1 MLTGEADDD
10 LTCFLVGLRRNRAS
24 EVEVVRIL
32 LVEDH
37 AALRELTSAH
47 LAARGFVVDEVAGVE
62 AARAALASTRYDA
75 LVVDLGLPDGD
86 GAELIARQG
95 RAAKLRGEA
104 PAPALIL
111 TARDSLEDRLAGL
124 NGGAD
129 DYLVKPF
136 RVEELE
142 ARLRA
147 VLRRPGARRDRV
159 LTLGDLSLDTVSR
172 EARVGAS
179 AWPLGR
185 REALLLE
192 ALLLANG
199 RLVVRDD
206 LADRLYGCEE
216 AVTPNAL
223 EMAVSRLRRALAE
236 AGAAVRIQTQ
246 RGVGYRIVPSPQP

>member
-1 MLTGEADDD
+1 M
-10 LTCFLVGLRRNRAS
+10 
-24 EVEVVRIL
+24 RIL

-37 AALRELTSAH
+37 AGLRELTSAH
-47 LAARGFVVDEVAGVE
+47 LVARGFVVDGVAGVE
-62 AARAALASTRYDA
+62 EARAALDTVRYDA

-95 RAAKLRGEA
+95 RMAALRGEP

-147 VLRRPGARRDRV
+147 VLRRPGARVERV
-159 LTLGDLSLDTVSR
+159 LSLGDLTFDTVSR
-172 EARVGAS
+172 EVRAGDG

-199 RLVVRDD
+199 RILVRDD
-206 LADRLYGCEE
+206 LADRLYGADEP
-216 AVTPNAL
+216 VTPNAL
-223 EMAVSRLRRALAE
+223 EVVVSRLRRALAD
-236 AGAAVRIQTQ
+236 AGASARIETQ
-246 RGVGYRIVPSPQP
+246 RGVGYRLLPAAR

>member
-1 MLTGEADDD
+1 M
-10 LTCFLVGLRRNRAS
+10 
-24 EVEVVRIL
+24 RIL

-47 LAARGFVVDEVAGVE
+47 LAARGFVVDEVGGIEE
-62 AARAALASTRYDA
+62 AWAALEATRYDA

-86 GAELIARQG
+86 GAELIARRG
-95 RAAKLRGEA
+95 HAAARRGEA

-147 VLRRPGARRDRV
+147 VLRRPGARLERV
-159 LTLGDLSLDTVSR
+159 LSLANVSLDTVTR
-172 EARVGAS
+172 DIRVGGAS
-179 AWPLGR
+179 WLLPR

-192 ALLLANG
+192 ALLLAQG

-206 LADRLYGCEE
+206 LADRLYTSEE

-223 EMAVSRLRRALAE
+223 EMVVSRLRRSLVE
-236 AGAAVRIQTQ
+236 ACAKVLIETQ
-246 RGVGYRIVPSPQP
+246 RGVGYRIVPASQP